1 MPSQK
6 QSIADAVESLREYLG
21 STLNLRINAL
31 ENGFRGACD
40 QNVEGLLRNQ
50 ELTPRLFNQALLI
63 KREVGQLH
71 VVIHALGVLLSLPA
85 VLEKGEVIERLSLGA
100 GNAPD
105 RRHDLETNIR
115 VAEFTF
121 IDWKGRDSA
130 RQDKLFK
137 DFFLLAEADT
147 LKRRCLYVNS
157 RSHAIKCLEGE
168 RACKSLLG
176 RNANVGRRFA
186 ETYPASMLACDYFRQ
201 KGSVVDIIEL
211 HTLQMLDANSGAT
224 TSRSQKIRNPS
235 N

>member
-1 MPSQK
+1 M
-6 QSIADAVESLREYLG
+6 ADQQHTISDAFDSLRTYLG
-21 STLNLRINAL
+21 SALTLRINAL
-31 ENGFRGACD
+31 ESKFTGACD
-40 QNVEGLLRNQ
+40 QNVGGLLNNQ
-50 ELTPRLFNQALLI
+50 QITRHLFNQALLI
-63 KREVGQLH
+63 KRELGQLH

-100 GNAPD
+100 GNTPD
-105 RRHDLETNIR
+105 RRYDLETNIR
-115 VAEFTF
+115 IAEFTF

-176 RNANVGRRFA
+176 RNANIGRRFA

-201 KGSVVDIIEL
+201 KRSMVDVIEL
-211 HTLQMLDANSGAT
+211 QTLQVLDVNSDAT
-224 TSRSQKIRNPS
+224 ASSQT
-235 N
+235 

>member
-1 MPSQK
+1 MANQEHSL
-6 QSIADAVESLREYLG
+6 SDAFDSLKAYLG
-21 STLNLRINAL
+21 SALTLRINAL
-31 ENGFRGACD
+31 ENDFRGACD
-40 QNVEGLLRNQ
+40 KNVEGLLKNQ
-50 ELTPRLFNQALLI
+50 QLTSRLFNQALLI
-63 KREVGQLH
+63 KREIGQLH

-85 VLEKGEVIERLSLGA
+85 VLEKGEVIEQLSLGA

-105 RRHDLETNIR
+105 RRYDLETNIR
-115 VAEFTF
+115 ISEFTF

-137 DFFLLAEADT
+137 DFFLLAEAET

-176 RNANVGRRFA
+176 RNANIGRRFA

-211 HTLQMLDANSGAT
+211 HTMQVLGANSDTT
-224 TSRSQKIRNPS
+224 TS
-235 N
+235 